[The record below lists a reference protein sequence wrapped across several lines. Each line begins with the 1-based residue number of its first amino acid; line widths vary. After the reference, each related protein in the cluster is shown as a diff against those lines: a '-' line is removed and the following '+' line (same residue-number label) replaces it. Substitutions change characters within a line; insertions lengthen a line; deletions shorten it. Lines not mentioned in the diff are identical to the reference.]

1 MSVPVRRSLPR
12 LFALVLFVSACASG
26 PLVAERSPARPA
38 AAPVGGGSPQA
49 VVELRKIVEQQ
60 KAALA
65 EAGEVESADEL
76 EDLRPRL
83 QKVVDGYEALLT
95 KHPDFAAGWAAYG
108 LFLCHPAVEERRQ
121 AMALL
126 LKANGLDPE
135 VPVVKNQIGVLLAED
150 GRAIDALNY
159 FLAASDL
166 APTEALYH
174 FQIGLVLAEGRDQFL
189 KSRAWTRATVDSS
202 MISAFARAVALAPD
216 RTDFAYRAAEA
227 YYDLEVPRWDEAYV
241 AWSALAA
248 RLSGPLESQTV
259 RLHLARVRWKQGYA
273 ADARE
278 LLASVDEPR
287 LAGQKALLEKE
298 FAADESA
305 DTAPK
310 AVSPAAPRGFVAPV
324 ISLPDASAANPGQT
338 GK

>member
-1 MSVPVRRSLPR
+1 MRVPSLFR
-12 LFALVLFVSACASG
+12 LLGFALLFTATLA
-26 PLVAERSPARPA
+26 ADPAPA
-38 AAPVGGGSPQA
+38 GGGSPQA
-49 VVELRKIVEQQ
+49 ISELREIVARQ
-60 KAALA
+60 KSALA
-65 EAGEVESADEL
+65 EAREAESAAEL

-95 KHPDFAAGWAAYG
+95 RHPDFAAGWAAYG
-108 LFLCHPAVEERRQ
+108 LFLCDPAVEERRQ

-126 LKANGLDPE
+126 LRANGLDPNL
-135 VPVVKNQIGVLLAED
+135 PVVKNQLGVLLAED

-189 KSRAWTRATVDSS
+189 KSRAWTRATLDSS
-202 MISAFARAVALAPD
+202 MLSAFARAVALAPD

-227 YYDLEVPRWDEAYV
+227 YYDLATPRWDEAYV
-241 AWSALAA
+241 AWSALAE
-248 RLSGPLESQTV
+248 RLTGKLERQTV
-259 RLHLARVRWKQGYA
+259 RLHLARVRWRQGYA

-278 LLASVDEPR
+278 LLASVDDAR
-287 LAGQKALLEKE
+287 LAGQKALLENE
-298 FAADESA
+298 FAADERA
-305 DTAPK
+305 ETA
-310 AVSPAAPRGFVAPV
+310 PAAP
-324 ISLPDASAANPGQT
+324 ASA